1 MNFEKIALQHAED
14 AGLKEAYFD
23 SGTTLFVDTDCVTEE
38 ALDYFQT
45 ICPNTMVTR
54 VSGVETAIDFTV

>member
-23 SGTTLFVDTDCVTEE
+23 SGTLFVDTDCVTEE

-45 ICPNTMVTR
+45 IYPNTMVTR

>member
-23 SGTTLFVDTDCVTEE
+23 SGTLSVDTDCVSEQ

-45 ICPNTMVTR
+45 IYPKTIVTR